1 MGLQAEAHTKSTV
14 YPEDHEAQRYD
25 YLKLIFLGM
34 SFFLIIGAYS
44 LVKELKNTI
53 FMYTVGYEYI
63 PIARPAAL
71 FMLMPAILFY
81 SYLVDRMRRYQL
93 LAFYCFLY
101 AITGIAFAILLG
113 NNQYGL
119 LNMHTSPYRIFGW
132 LFYFFIEGYPAF
144 IVSIFWAFANSISS
158 PDNAKKYYGYMVSFS
173 KLGGMLTAA
182 IAWFLLRART
192 IDGARLY
199 SDTTNHQIL
208 LMIAS
213 LFLLVVPF
221 ILLIMRRVIPN
232 KYLHGYEAA
241 YKVEQQKQR
250 AGEAKTGVFVGL
262 KMLFNYPYVLGI
274 FGMAFFYD
282 LISVVLSYISVG
294 IAQSTSTDISE
305 VSEKFFEIVFKAHLL
320 GFFIS
325 FFVTGFLL
333 RILGIRW
340 SLLLVPATAAVVI
353 AHYMLNYSA
362 MNAIVIAIVAL
373 RAIHYSFSNPV
384 RESLYIPTVKE
395 INFKA
400 RSWGDSFG
408 SKVAKTAASM
418 FNLMAADIGSA
429 LFFTTYSV
437 FFASSVGLWLI
448 TAYFVGRRF
457 DQAVAQNEVIGAE

>member
-1 MGLQAEAHTKSTV
+1 
-14 YPEDHEAQRYD
+14 
-25 YLKLIFLGM
+25 
-34 SFFLIIGAYS
+34 
-44 LVKELKNTI
+44 
-53 FMYTVGYEYI
+53 
-63 PIARPAAL
+63 
-71 FMLMPAILFY
+71 
-81 SYLVDRMRRYQL
+81 MR
-93 LAFYCFLY
+93 
-101 AITGIAFAILLG
+101 
-113 NNQYGL
+113 
-119 LNMHTSPYRIFGW
+119 H
-132 LFYFFIEGYPAF
+132 
-144 IVSIFWAFANSISS
+144 
-158 PDNAKKYYGYMVSFS
+158 
-173 KLGGMLTAA
+173 
-182 IAWFLLRART
+182 
-192 IDGARLY
+192 
-199 SDTTNHQIL
+199 
-208 LMIAS
+208 
-213 LFLLVVPF
+213 
-221 ILLIMRRVIPN
+221 VIPN

-250 AGEAKTGVFVGL
+250 TGEAKTGVLVGL

-274 FGMAFFYD
+274 FGMVFFYD

-294 IAQSTSTDISE
+294 IAQSTSADISE

-340 SLLLVPATAAVVI
+340 SLLLVPATAALVI
-353 AHYMLNYSA
+353 THYMLNYSA

-429 LFFTTYSV
+429 FFFTTCSV

-457 DQAVAQNEVIGAE
+457 DRAVAQNEVIGAE